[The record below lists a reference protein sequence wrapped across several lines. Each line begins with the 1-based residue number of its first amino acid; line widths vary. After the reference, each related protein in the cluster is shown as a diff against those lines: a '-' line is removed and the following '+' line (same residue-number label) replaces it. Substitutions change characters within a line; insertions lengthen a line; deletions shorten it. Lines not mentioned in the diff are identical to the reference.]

1 MLDMNYKIIEYNDNL
16 DLEDFYNEADSR
28 GFVNNNSRKTL
39 VDCFANEKERQ
50 VWILY
55 YKDKAV
61 GSVAAH
67 SFDDYK
73 PGAYRILAR
82 TCVLSDLTPF
92 RRVGTIEAFKKH
104 QHVTARFFLP
114 ACVEWCG
121 IDSDM
126 YITTHPE
133 PTGQMKAVHRL
144 ITSVWQRTGLIEKEK
159 DIEYRGSV
167 QSVWKVNA
175 HKFMAEL
182 EKYPA
187 YYESLK

>member
-1 MLDMNYKIIEYNDNL
+1 MQNMNYKIIEYNDKLEL
-16 DLEDFYNEADSR
+16 DSFYDLANSR
-28 GFVNNNSRKTL
+28 GLVNNNSKKTL
-39 VDCFANEKERQ
+39 VDCFHNEREKQ

-55 YKDKAV
+55 YNDLPI

-82 TCVLSDLTPF
+82 TCVLSDQTPF
-92 RRVGTIEAFKKH
+92 RSVGTIEAFKKH

-114 ACVEWCG
+114 ACVNWCG

-133 PTGQMKAVHRL
+133 PTGQMKSVHRL
-144 ITSVWQRTGLIEKEK
+144 ITKVWQKTGLITKEK
-159 DIEYRGSV
+159 DFEYRGSV
-167 QSVWKVNA
+167 QSVWKVDA

-187 YYESLK
+187 YYKSLK

>member
-1 MLDMNYKIIEYNDNL
+1 MYKITPWNENL
-16 DLEDFYNEADSR
+16 DLTEFYAEADKL
-28 GFVNNNSRKTL
+28 GLVNNNSQKIL
-39 VDCFANEKERQ
+39 VDSFRNEKKKQ
-50 VWILY
+50 VWILSY
-55 YKDKAV
+55 NDKPV

-67 SFDDYK
+67 SFDDFK

-82 TCVLSDLTPF
+82 TCVLSHHTPF
-92 RRVGTIEAFKKH
+92 RSVGTIEAFKKH

-114 ACVEWCG
+114 TCVEWCG

-133 PTGQMKAVHRL
+133 PTGQMKSVHRL
-144 ITSVWQRTGLIEKEK
+144 ITGVWQKTGLIEHQGEVF
-159 DIEYRGSV
+159 YRGSL
-167 QSVWKVNA
+167 QSVWRVNA

-187 YYESLK
+187 YYKSLK